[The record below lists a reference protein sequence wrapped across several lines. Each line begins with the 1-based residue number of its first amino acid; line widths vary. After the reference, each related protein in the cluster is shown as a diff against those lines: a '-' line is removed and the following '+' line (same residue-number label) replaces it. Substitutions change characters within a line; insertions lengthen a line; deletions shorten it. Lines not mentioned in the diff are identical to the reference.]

1 MVSSYDFQQENVCKR
16 FRCSFA
22 SDAMQAMAKI
32 SKRVPVG
39 MSMFARNFKAALH
52 HESRYTTRRRD
63 RVKIR
68 ALDCP

>member
-16 FRCSFA
+16 FRYSFA

-32 SKRVPVG
+32 SKRVLVG
-39 MSMFARNFKAALH
+39 MSMFARNLKAALH
-52 HESRYTTRRRD
+52 HESRCTTRRRD
-63 RVKIR
+63 RVQTG